1 MKSIAGLGNEFQW
14 VRVFKDILMACLD
27 IPHKRLREKDNKLLI
42 ISLHFSIRWNLFAR
56 RVVGEWLVRECL
68 LCWFYTKGHRRE
80 LLMRD

>member
-27 IPHKRLREKDNKLLI
+27 LPI
-42 ISLHFSIRWNLFAR
+42 ISLHLSIRWNLIAR
-56 RVVGEWLVRECL
+56 RVVGGWLVRECL